1 VEIFSGIP
9 IKITK
14 DTILDLNGYSIT
26 NDNTSVS
33 TITVAEGGALKI
45 IDTSQGK
52 TGSIVTNNP
61 SESTPIKNI
70 DVTDGGT
77 VTIYGGNI
85 KGKNSAI
92 YMRAG
97 ATVTIKGG
105 TFENL
110 DNSSPVII
118 KGTSTLH
125 INGGEFS
132 AQTKEK
138 PMISI
143 EEPAK
148 DSTVIINS
156 GTFGDHIVSD
166 NFKDFLIDN
175 RTNNQE

>member
-26 NDNTSVS
+26 NDNTVVS
-33 TITVAEGGALKI
+33 AITVANGGNLKI

-52 TGSIVTNNP
+52 TGSIVT
-61 SESTPIKNI
+61 TCAGIKNI
-70 DVTDGGT
+70 EVELGGK

-156 GTFGDHIVSD
+156 GTFGDPIVSD